1 VSGFAP
7 RIVLGLALVF
17 NRQSNACAICW
28 SEVLYD
34 QEIIVIFFREKIFII
49 LK

>member
-17 NRQSNACAICW
+17 NRQSNARPMGV
-28 SEVLYD
+28 SEVD
-34 QEIIVIFFREKIFII
+34 RNREILVI
-49 LK
+49 

>member
-17 NRQSNACAICW
+17 NRESNAVAICV
-28 SEVLYD
+28 SEA
-34 QEIIVIFFREKIFII
+34 
-49 LK
+49 

>member
-17 NRQSNACAICW
+17 NRELKAFIIGR
-28 SEVLYD
+28 SEV
-34 QEIIVIFFREKIFII
+34 
-49 LK
+49 

>member
-17 NRQSNACAICW
+17 NRESNALGICW
-28 SEVLYD
+28 S
-34 QEIIVIFFREKIFII
+34 
-49 LK
+49 

>member
-17 NRQSNACAICW
+17 NRESNAFVIAW
-28 SEVLYD
+28 SEV
-34 QEIIVIFFREKIFII
+34 
-49 LK
+49 

>member
-17 NRQSNACAICW
+17 NRELKAFAICR
-28 SEVLYD
+28 SEAC
-34 QEIIVIFFREKIFII
+34 QGIRKIVILFREKICKI
-49 LK
+49 L

>member
-17 NRQSNACAICW
+17 NRQSNGLGIRW
-28 SEVLYD
+28 SEVL
-34 QEIIVIFFREKIFII
+34 
-49 LK
+49 